1 MKRRDSTML
10 LKLENLSC
18 HYGTVQALSDVNLH
32 VDAGEIVTLIGAN
45 GAGKTTL
52 LRVISGLV
60 RPSQGQVIFA
70 DQRID
75 QLPPDEIV
83 RRGIAHVPEGRM
95 VFPAFTVRENL
106 LIGGVN
112 RLEQGRPKEEVE
124 AEMQGDLQAI
134 FKMFPRLEE
143 RINQYGWSLSGGE
156 QQMLAIGRGLM
167 ARPRLLLL
175 DEPSL
180 GLAPFL
186 VKEVFAIIQ
195 TIREQG
201 TSVLL
206 VEQNARMALRVADRA
221 YVLETG
227 SIVLEGPAKELLHAD
242 EVREA
247 YLGG

>member
-1 MKRRDSTML
+1 ML
-10 LKLENLSC
+10 LKLENLSS
-18 HYGTVQALSDVNLH
+18 HYGTVQALSDVNLY
-32 VDAGEIVTLIGAN
+32 VDEGEIVTLIGAN

-60 RPSQGQVIFA
+60 RPSRGQVVFA

-83 RRGIAHVPEGRM
+83 RMGIAHVPEGRM

-106 LIGGVN
+106 LIGGVS
-112 RLEQGRPKEEVE
+112 RLDQGRPRDEVE
-124 AEMQGDLQAI
+124 AEMQQDLQAI
-134 FKMFPRLEE
+134 FKLFPRLEE
-143 RINQYGWSLSGGE
+143 RISQYGWSLSGGE

-167 ARPRLLLL
+167 ARPKLLLL

-186 VKEVFAIIQ
+186 VKEVFSIIE

-227 SIVLEGPAKELLHAD
+227 SIVLEGPAKALLHAD
-242 EVREA
+242 EVRKA

>member
-1 MKRRDSTML
+1 ML
-10 LKLENLSC
+10 LKLENLSS
-18 HYGTVQALSDVNLH
+18 HYGTVQALSKVNLT
-32 VDAGEIVTLIGAN
+32 VNEGEIVTLIGAN

-60 RPSQGQVIFA
+60 RPSKGQVAFA

-83 RRGIAHVPEGRM
+83 RMGIAHVPEGRM
-95 VFPAFTVRENL
+95 IFPAFTVRENL

-112 RLEQGRPKEEVE
+112 RLDQGRPKEEVE
-124 AEMQGDLQAI
+124 AEMQKDLEAI
-134 FKMFPRLEE
+134 FKLFPRLEE
-143 RINQYGWSLSGGE
+143 RSGQYGWSLSGGE

-167 ARPRLLLL
+167 AKPKLLLL

-186 VKEVFAIIQ
+186 VKEVFSIVQ
-195 TIREQG
+195 TIRDQG
-201 TSVLL
+201 TAVLL
-206 VEQNARMALRVADRA
+206 VEQNARMALRAADRA

-227 SIVLEGPAKELLHAD
+227 SIVLDGQAKELLHAD
-242 EVREA
+242 EVRKA

>member
-1 MKRRDSTML
+1 
-10 LKLENLSC
+10 
-18 HYGTVQALSDVNLH
+18 
-32 VDAGEIVTLIGAN
+32 
-45 GAGKTTL
+45 
-52 LRVISGLV
+52 
-60 RPSQGQVIFA
+60 
-70 DQRID
+70 
-75 QLPPDEIV
+75 
-83 RRGIAHVPEGRM
+83 M

>member
-1 MKRRDSTML
+1 ML
-10 LKLENLSC
+10 LKLENLSS
-18 HYGTVQALSDVNLH
+18 HYGTVQALSEVNLT
-32 VDAGEIVTLIGAN
+32 VNEGEIVTLIGAN

-60 RPSQGQVIFA
+60 RPSKGQVAFA

-83 RRGIAHVPEGRM
+83 RMGIAHVPEGRM
-95 VFPAFTVRENL
+95 IFPAFTVRENL

-112 RLEQGRPKEEVE
+112 RLDQGRPKEEVE
-124 AEMQGDLQAI
+124 AEMQKDLEAI
-134 FKMFPRLEE
+134 FKLFPRLEE
-143 RINQYGWSLSGGE
+143 RSGQYGWSLSGGE

-167 ARPRLLLL
+167 AKPKLLLL

-186 VKEVFAIIQ
+186 VKEVFSIVQ
-195 TIREQG
+195 TIRDQG
-201 TSVLL
+201 TAVLL
-206 VEQNARMALRVADRA
+206 VEQNARMALRAADRA

-227 SIVLEGPAKELLHAD
+227 SIVVEGSAKELLHAD
-242 EVREA
+242 EVRKA

>member
-1 MKRRDSTML
+1 M
-10 LKLENLSC
+10 LKLENLSS
-18 HYGTVQALSDVNLH
+18 HYGTVQALSDVNLY
-32 VDAGEIVTLIGAN
+32 VDEGEIVTLIGAN

-60 RPSQGQVIFA
+60 RPSRGQVVFA

-83 RRGIAHVPEGRM
+83 RMGIAHVPEGRM

-112 RLEQGRPKEEVE
+112 RLDQGRPREEVE
-124 AEMQGDLQAI
+124 AEMQQDLQAI
-134 FKMFPRLEE
+134 FKLFPRLEE
-143 RINQYGWSLSGGE
+143 RISQYGWSLSGGE

-167 ARPRLLLL
+167 ARPKLLLL

-186 VKEVFAIIQ
+186 VKEVFSIIE

-227 SIVLEGPAKELLHAD
+227 SIVLEGPAKALLHAD
-242 EVREA
+242 EVRKA